1 MKNRMIV
8 CSTLSLALLTALPR
22 LASADTYTFNFTGR
36 MTVGIGPNAI
46 NIIAGGTPEFDGF
59 QTPINAALTYDTV
72 TGLGSSSLSLTT
84 SNLFS
89 GYAPTFHDITIS
101 RIGSTNLFNGQFL
114 TDWGHSYN
122 MSTHIEWDA
131 TGFLNAVNSGQ
142 LQVGDKISGDVLFRD
157 VNNDHTYSQVVISSL
172 GSSTPYSDALVERAM
187 VNAVAD
193 AVDYGEV
200 PPTFDNYTPQ
210 YYAPLAAT
218 SGTKG
223 ITSGDFTGVKVY
235 MDIGSGNSL
244 YVTSITAVPEPETYA
259 MMLAGLGLVGG
270 MVARRRKQAKA

>member
-1 MKNRMIV
+1 MKKGMFV
-8 CSTLSLALLTALPR
+8 CSMLSLALLTALPG

-36 MTVGIGPNAI
+36 MTVGMGTFVITD
-46 NIIAGGTPEFDGF
+46 GTPEFDGY
-59 QTPINAALTYDTV
+59 QTPINASLTYDTV

-84 SNLFS
+84 SNLFL
-89 GYAPTFHDITIS
+89 GWAPTFHDITMS

-114 TDWGHSYN
+114 TDWGSSYN

-131 TGFLNAVNSGQ
+131 TGFMNAVNSGQ

-157 VNNDHTYSQVVISSL
+157 ANNDHTYSQVVISSL
-172 GSSTPYSDALVERAM
+172 GSATPFADALVEQTM
-187 VNAVAD
+187 VNGGTPFV
-193 AVDYGEV
+193 
-200 PPTFDNYTPQ
+200 NYTPQ

-218 SGTKG
+218 SGTQG
-223 ITSGDFTGVKVY
+223 LTDGPFAGVKVY

-244 YVTSITAVPEPETYA
+244 YVTSIATVPEPETYA